1 MIEISTATKDVVEEL
16 KELTSQAMLE
26 RHTGEF
32 GSICFVV
39 RRPG

>member
-1 MIEISTATKDVVEEL
+1 MIEISTAKKDVVEEL
-16 KELTSQAMLE
+16 GELTSDAMLE

>member
-1 MIEISTATKDVVEEL
+1 VEEL
-16 KELTSQAMLE
+16 GEFTTQNMLE

>member
-1 MIEISTATKDVVEEL
+1 MIEISTAKKDVVEEL
-16 KELTSQAMLE
+16 NELTSRGMVE
-26 RHTGEF
+26 RHAGEF